1 MVFCFFI
8 YKIYIIYI
16 HTCTYSIWVLLQR
29 NLIGNRMTPAA
40 AVPRKREFYRRHEN
54 TGEILKASDLIFWL
68 LPSMIF
74 LNWIALFVY
83 DYVPVDGCNFALSGI
98 MCCIYSNVSNVW
110 QVCDDLFLKLKQT
123 YLKQEN
129 YTITV
134 WTGRLKG
141 LLVSKH
147 VYWKFQKDLL
157 NGVTTFRWS

>member
-1 MVFCFFI
+1 MGAIAEEAHLELNESCCSCTQ
-8 YKIYIIYI
+8 KAII
-16 HTCTYSIWVLLQR
+16 LLQTWKHWWDSESQWS
-29 NLIGNRMTPAA
+29 N
-40 AVPRKREFYRRHEN
+40 
-54 TGEILKASDLIFWL
+54 FWL

-98 MCCIYSNVSNVW
+98 TCCIYSNVSNVW
-110 QVCDDLFLKLKQT
+110 QVCDDLFLKLKRT

-134 WTGRLKG
+134 WTGNLKLQG

-147 VYWKFQKDLL
+147 VYWNVSKRFIKQCNHIQMVLK
-157 NGVTTFRWS
+157 S